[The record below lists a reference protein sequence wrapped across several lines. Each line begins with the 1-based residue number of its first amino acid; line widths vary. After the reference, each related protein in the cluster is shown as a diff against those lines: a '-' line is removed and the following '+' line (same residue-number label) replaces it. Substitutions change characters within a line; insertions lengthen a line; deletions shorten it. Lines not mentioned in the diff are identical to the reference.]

1 MHPVVTASLVSLGKG
16 VVENLTRSVGKQFNS
31 PSNLSFLS
39 EINHAEKNTS
49 VSSTGIQLGSLSE
62 IQLKESLLRDP
73 VVVSFAEANPNTRI
87 FLQRRSD
94 GTMQVGSSSGQLLVL
109 EKDSAVNQIAS
120 AFFDK
125 SRVQGSSQSPLH
137 PETVF
142 LK

>member
-1 MHPVVTASLVSLGKG
+1 M
-16 VVENLTRSVGKQFNS
+16 
-31 PSNLSFLS
+31 
-39 EINHAEKNTS
+39 
-49 VSSTGIQLGSLSE
+49 GSLSE
-62 IQLKESLLRDP
+62 IELKESLLRDP
-73 VVVSFAEANPNTRI
+73 VVVSFAEANPNSRI

-120 AFFDK
+120 AFYDK
-125 SRVQGSSQSPLH
+125 SRLQGSSQSPLH